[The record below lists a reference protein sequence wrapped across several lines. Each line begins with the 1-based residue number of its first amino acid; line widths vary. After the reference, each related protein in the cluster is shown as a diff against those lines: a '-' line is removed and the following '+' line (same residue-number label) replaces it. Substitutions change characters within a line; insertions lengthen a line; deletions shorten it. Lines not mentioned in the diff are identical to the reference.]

1 MSQFWDSPDCREIAN
16 DPALRLGPTLVQ
28 DEHGEERVRFIRIL
42 VQIPETNFMIKKS
55 MLHFVACKFAW
66 IIQKKKRSYCHTNA
80 SQWVIMLENGHP
92 PLLPSHR
99 CSQKKCVFVDNY
111 KINGLNHSWNTLC
124 FIRNET
130 HCGRII
136 GCTLHQSKFLNQFRM
151 FNEHPHCIDCQY
163 FAFNTECLS
172 IRDHLGKTMK
182 AVSLF

>member
-1 MSQFWDSPDCREIAN
+1 MSHANLLELSRKKNAHIAT
-16 DPALRLGPTLVQ
+16 P
-28 DEHGEERVRFIRIL
+28 
-42 VQIPETNFMIKKS
+42 
-55 MLHFVACKFAW
+55 MLHNE
-66 IIQKKKRSYCHTNA
+66 S
-80 SQWVIMLENGHP
+80 S
-92 PLLPSHR
+92 
-99 CSQKKCVFVDNY
+99 CSKTGTRPFSRHIGAHKKKCVFVDNY